1 MTITRSVISRSA
13 AALAI
18 LVAMLMGPAANADSG
33 FYIGGS
39 IGSAAMTV
47 DDIDVGVEFDDDD
60 SAWKGFA
67 GYIIDM
73 PVVDFGI
80 EAGYVDFG
88 APSDTVLDQ
97 EVELDVTGLSAFGLI
112 GVDWGFFG
120 MFAKA
125 GVVSWDAD
133 FAVNDVSL
141 ESEDGS
147 DSAYGVGFRFTF
159 SSVEVRLE
167 YEVFDV
173 EDADIDMASL
183 GVLWRF

>member
-1 MTITRSVISRSA
+1 MTVTRSVISRSA

-88 APSDTVLDQ
+88 APSDTVFGE